1 MIIEENAEIGLLRQ
15 WRSGDRVAG
24 DKLLRRYAP
33 VLQAFFQ
40 RKVAR
45 NVDELVQC
53 TLLACVQGIE
63 RFEGRSSFKSYLL
76 GIAHNQFLMS
86 LRARGYAS
94 EDEVPLSTR
103 PEDTPSQL
111 VSVKEEQRI
120 LISALIQVPTD
131 FLNVLK
137 MFYWNGLSVEEI
149 ARELNIPLG
158 TVKSRLARGRGMLK
172 ERLARMNIPKEI
184 HDDVLRRFAEDST
197 EEVVAQKNL

>member
-1 MIIEENAEIGLLRQ
+1 MSEEITEVRLLRK
-15 WRSGDRVAG
+15 WRSGDRSAG

-33 VLQAFFQ
+33 ILQAFFH

-86 LRARGYAS
+86 LRTRGHQKE
-94 EDEVPLSTR
+94 EDAPLSTR

-111 VSVKEEQRI
+111 VAVKEEQRI
-120 LISALIQVPTD
+120 LISALIQ
-131 FLNVLK
+131 
-137 MFYWNGLSVEEI
+137 
-149 ARELNIPLG
+149 
-158 TVKSRLARGRGMLK
+158 
-172 ERLARMNIPKEI
+172 
-184 HDDVLRRFAEDST
+184 
-197 EEVVAQKNL
+197 